1 MRSRHSVLAALAL
14 AVLSSPLFAGGGV
27 GSQMPPVELEG
38 YANTKATSFDDF
50 LGRTVLIEF
59 FAYW

>member
-1 MRSRHSVLAALAL
+1 MTARQSLLAAVAL
-14 AVLSSPLFAGGGV
+14 AILSSPLLAGGGV
-27 GSQMPPVELEG
+27 GSQLPPVELEG
-38 YANTKATSFDDF
+38 YTNTKATSFDDL